1 MKGGNGELLEKC
13 RKKKNIE
20 EDGELRNVFQMPA
33 VGDGNA
39 EKAKVG
45 VWAGW
50 ERWDFDFM
58 LITSKDSL

>member
-1 MKGGNGELLEKC
+1 MQKE
-13 RKKKNIE
+13 KNIE
-20 EDGELRNVFQMPA
+20 EDGERRNVFQMPA